1 MNMTNRHQSA
11 VVGMLVG
18 TATYASNASMAT
30 QQSTATCLTTAAATA
45 LWAYSNKNVKKPLGN
60 TPAKPKILCDNNLR
74 AQAEIYIQSA
84 PNNSYRTYTFICV

>member
-18 TATYASNASMAT
+18 TATYASNTSMAT

-45 LWAYSNKNVKKPLGN
+45 LWAYSNKNVKKPHCN
-60 TPAKPKILCDNNLR
+60 TPAECKVLCNSNFR
-74 AQAEIYIQSA
+74 ARITTI
-84 PNNSYRTYTFICV
+84 FC

>member
-18 TATYASNASMAT
+18 TATYASNTSMAT

-45 LWAYSNKNVKKPLGN
+45 LWAYSNKNVKKPHCN
-60 TPAKPKILCDNNLR
+60 TPAESKVLCNSNFR
-74 AQAEIYIQSA
+74 ARITTI
-84 PNNSYRTYTFICV
+84 FC